1 MSDATTI
8 RASRLSAVRL
18 LCILLVL
25 GAVAAAPA
33 LAGPTLCSQQGQTT
47 NFYDVLMDVDNDP
60 ATGGT
65 VIVVQGAETP
75 HPEDGV
81 DYIARLETGC
91 GAAGSFVAQ
100 RQVLLEWD
108 GSDFVES
115 TAAEALTYPL
125 GIGLGPMQI
134 DVVEWSVPR
143 SALPGCVERAL
154 FHASVFT
161 VPEND
166 YTGEFAFGAACG
178 SVLPIPAGDGA
189 WRWLLAG
196 LLGLAGLA
204 VVRRLQGGGAGL
216 GILIAVIGMA
226 VCAGTLW
233 GLAIMVDGDPADWGA
248 TAPVVMDPAGDQ
260 SSPFSSEDMQ
270 GCYVTED
277 AGLDRVFFRCD
288 VTNVTDTLIV
298 GF

>member
-1 MSDATTI
+1 MSDTTT
-8 RASRLSAVRL
+8 AAVPRLAVLRVIP
-18 LCILLVL
+18 ILLVL
-25 GAVAAAPA
+25 CAVTAVPA
-33 LAGPTLCSQQGQTT
+33 TAGPTLCSDPGQTT
-47 NFYDVLMDVDNDP
+47 NYYDVLMDVDDDP

-65 VIVVQGAETP
+65 VIVVQGVEAP
-75 HPEDGV
+75 HPEDGI

-100 RQVLLEWD
+100 SQVLLEWD
-108 GSDFVES
+108 GGDFVES
-115 TAAEALTYPL
+115 TAEEPLSYPL
-125 GIGLGPMQI
+125 GIGLGPMAI

-166 YTGEFAFGAACG
+166 YTAEFSFGTACG

-204 VVRRLQGGGAGL
+204 VVRRIQGGGAGL
-216 GILIAVIGMA
+216 GVLIAVIGMA

-277 AGLDRVFFRCD
+277 IGLDRVFFRCD
-288 VTNVTDTLIV
+288 VTNVTDTFIV
-298 GF
+298 DL